1 MVVPGVGARP
11 AHSYCVRLTCKVL
24 QSDCQCGRCLDPADE
39 GGLSL
44 IPIDRFTEEARE
56 ALARVQQLLLRL
68 RHNQLDAEHLLLS
81 LLGDPDGLV
90 KAAFQKLDNFVPAQL
105 LEWLRTDLGKRPI
118 TAQPG
123 PMYIAPRAK
132 RAIEQ
137 ALADAERRDDQF
149 AGTEHLL
156 LALLADPRDELTQ
169 AAERAGLTQA
179 ALARAFEEVRG
190 GRKIDS
196 PSAESTFQALEKYG
210 VDLTQ
215 MATDGKLDPV
225 IGREDE
231 ILRLMEVLV
240 RRTKN
245 NPVLVGE
252 PGVGKTAV
260 VEGLAQRIAS
270 RQVPEP
276 LEGKRLVS
284 LDMGL
289 LIAGAKFRGEF
300 EERLKSVVAET
311 KASKGQVILFIDELH
326 TLVGTGNAEGALDAA
341 NLLKPALARGEL
353 RLVGATTNDDYRQ
366 GIEKDPALERRFAP
380 VYVKE
385 PTPAVALQILQGLR
399 ARYEQHHTLSI
410 SEEALETA
418 VRLSER
424 YIQDRSLPDKA
435 IDLMDEAAA
444 KVRLRSAVEQQD
456 QPLRRI
462 QRLKAEEDEAWH
474 SRDYER
480 AAQAKADRLR
490 LEEEFPE
497 AVAPAPPT
505 TAIVTGQDVAAVVAT
520 WTGIPVK
527 SLYAEEAEKLLHL
540 EQALHGRVVDQDEAV
555 AAVADAIRRSRSG
568 LGDPRRPIGSFLFL
582 GPTGVGKTELAK
594 TLAEYLFD
602 DDDALLRLDMSEYM
616 EPHTVSRLF
625 GSPPGYVGFDQ
636 GGQLTEAVRRRPY
649 QVILFDEVEKAHPE
663 VFNALLQI
671 LDDGRLT
678 DGHGRTV
685 DFRNT
690 VVIMTS
696 NVGSTR
702 AYEKRR
708 DVLGFERAG
717 SEQAREDEQ
726 VRRRLMEELKKTFRP
741 EFLNRIDDVII
752 FHRLPEQSLYR
763 VVDKMLD
770 ELRERMAERS
780 LTLDL
785 TDAARGWLVRNG
797 YDEAYGARPLRRLIQ
812 REVENVLA
820 RRVLGSEF
828 QPTDTVRVDVV
839 DDKLSFERVVGPG
852 LPATV
857 EDAVV
862 ETAPHAA

>member
-1 MVVPGVGARP
+1 M
-11 AHSYCVRLTCKVL
+11 
-24 QSDCQCGRCLDPADE
+24 
-39 GGLSL
+39 
-44 IPIDRFTEEARE
+44 IPLERFTDEARE

-68 RHNQLDAEHLLLS
+68 HHNQLDAEHLLLA
-81 LLGDPDGLV
+81 LLGEPDGLI
-90 KAAFQKLDNFVPAQL
+90 KAAFDKLDGFQPAAL
-105 LEWLRTDLGKRPI
+105 LGWLRSELSRRPATPQTGAI
-118 TAQPG
+118 YLT
-123 PMYIAPRAK
+123 PRAK
-132 RAIEQ
+132 Q
-137 ALADAERRDDQF
+137 ALDAALVDAERRGDQF
-149 AGTEHLL
+149 ASTEHLL

-169 AAERAGLTQA
+169 AAERAGLSRA

-190 GRKIDS
+190 GRTVDS
-196 PSAESTFQALEKYG
+196 PTAEGSFQALEKYG
-210 VDLTQ
+210 VDLTAL
-215 MATDGKLDPV
+215 ATNGKLDPV
-225 IGREDE
+225 IGREEE

-270 RQVPEP
+270 GQVPEP
-276 LEGKRLVS
+276 LEGKRVIA

-311 KASKGQVILFIDELH
+311 KASNGTVILFLDELH
-326 TLVGTGNAEGALDAA
+326 TLVGSGNAEGALDGA

-353 RLVGATTNDDYRQ
+353 RLIGATTNDEYRER
-366 GIEKDPALERRFAP
+366 IEKDAALERRFAP
-380 VYVKE
+380 VYVDE
-385 PTPAVALQILQGLR
+385 PSPDEALQILEGLKE
-399 ARYEQHHTLSI
+399 RYEQHHHLGI
-410 SEEALETA
+410 SQEALQTA

-444 KVRLRSAVEQQD
+444 KVRLRTAVEHVDSPAAQIKQ
-456 QPLRRI
+456 
-462 QRLKAEEDEAWH
+462 LKAEEDTAWQN
-474 SRDYER
+474 RDYE
-480 AAQAKADRLR
+480 AAARSKADRLR
-490 LEEEFPE
+490 LEEEHPDAVEQIEGRAPGAVVMPE
-497 AVAPAPPT
+497 
-505 TAIVTGQDVAAVVAT
+505 DVAAVVAT
-520 WTGIPVK
+520 WTGVPVK
-527 SLYAEEAEKLLHL
+527 SLYTEEAARLLHL
-540 EQALHGRVVDQDEAV
+540 EDALHARVVDQEQAV

-568 LGDPRRPIGSFLFL
+568 LGDPKRPIGSFLFL

-594 TLAEYLFD
+594 TLADYLFD
-602 DDDALLRLDMSEYM
+602 DEDALLRLDMSEYM

-690 VVIMTS
+690 VIIMTS

-708 DVLGFERAG
+708 DTLGFATSAEVREE
-717 SEQAREDEQ
+717 EQIE
-726 VRRRLMEELKKTFRP
+726 RRLHEELKRTFRP
-741 EFLNRIDDVII
+741 EFLNRIDEVII
-752 FHRLPEQSLYR
+752 FHRLPEASLYL
-763 VVDKMLD
+763 VVDKMLAD
-770 ELRERMAERS
+770 LRARLAERN
-780 LTLDL
+780 LTIEL
-785 TDAARGWLVRNG
+785 TDEARAWLVKNG

-812 REVENVLA
+812 KEVENALA
-820 RRVLGSEF
+820 RRVLASDFAEGDHICVGVTNDHLEF
-828 QPTDTVRVDVV
+828 QRLTPAAANMAAVSDVR
-839 DDKLSFERVVGPG
+839 
-852 LPATV
+852 PA
-857 EDAVV
+857 
-862 ETAPHAA
+862 AA

>member
-1 MVVPGVGARP
+1 M
-11 AHSYCVRLTCKVL
+11 
-24 QSDCQCGRCLDPADE
+24 
-39 GGLSL
+39 
-44 IPIDRFTEEARE
+44 IPLERFTDEARE

-68 RHNQLDAEHLLLS
+68 HHNQLDAEHLLLA
-81 LLGDPDGLV
+81 LLGEPDGLI
-90 KAAFQKLDNFVPAQL
+90 KAAFDKLDGFQPAAL
-105 LEWLRTDLGKRPI
+105 LGWLRSELSRRPATPQTGAI
-118 TAQPG
+118 YLT
-123 PMYIAPRAK
+123 PRAK
-132 RAIEQ
+132 Q
-137 ALADAERRDDQF
+137 ALDAALVDAERRGDQF
-149 AGTEHLL
+149 ASTEHLL

-169 AAERAGLTQA
+169 AAERAGLSRA

-190 GRKIDS
+190 GRTVDS
-196 PSAESTFQALEKYG
+196 PTAEGSFQALEKYG
-210 VDLTQ
+210 VDLTAL
-215 MATDGKLDPV
+215 ATNGKLDPV
-225 IGREDE
+225 IGREEE

-270 RQVPEP
+270 GQVPEP
-276 LEGKRLVS
+276 LEGKRVIA

-311 KASKGQVILFIDELH
+311 KASNGTVILFLDELH
-326 TLVGTGNAEGALDAA
+326 TLVGSGNAEGALDGA

-353 RLVGATTNDDYRQ
+353 RLIGATTNDEYRER
-366 GIEKDPALERRFAP
+366 IEKDAALERRFAP
-380 VYVKE
+380 VYVDE
-385 PTPAVALQILQGLR
+385 PSPDEALQILEGLKE
-399 ARYEQHHTLSI
+399 RYEQHHHLGI
-410 SEEALETA
+410 SQEALQTA

-444 KVRLRSAVEQQD
+444 KVRLRTAVEHVDSPAAQIKQ
-456 QPLRRI
+456 
-462 QRLKAEEDEAWH
+462 LKAEEDTAWQN
-474 SRDYER
+474 RDYE
-480 AAQAKADRLR
+480 AAARSKADRLR
-490 LEEEFPE
+490 LEEEHPDAVEQIEGRAPGAVVMPE
-497 AVAPAPPT
+497 
-505 TAIVTGQDVAAVVAT
+505 DVAAVVAT
-520 WTGIPVK
+520 WTGVPVK
-527 SLYAEEAEKLLHL
+527 SLYTEEAARLLHL
-540 EQALHGRVVDQDEAV
+540 EDALHARVVDQEQAV

-568 LGDPRRPIGSFLFL
+568 LGDPKRPIGSFLFL

-594 TLAEYLFD
+594 TLADYLFD
-602 DDDALLRLDMSEYM
+602 DEDALLRLDMSEYM

-690 VVIMTS
+690 VIIMTS

-708 DVLGFERAG
+708 DTLGFATSAEVREE
-717 SEQAREDEQ
+717 EQIE
-726 VRRRLMEELKKTFRP
+726 RRLHEELKRTFRP
-741 EFLNRIDDVII
+741 EFLNRIDEVII
-752 FHRLPEQSLYR
+752 FHRLPEASLYL
-763 VVDKMLD
+763 VVDKMLAD
-770 ELRERMAERS
+770 LRARLAERN
-780 LTLDL
+780 LTIEL
-785 TDAARGWLVRNG
+785 TDEARAWLVKNG

-812 REVENVLA
+812 KEVENALA
-820 RRVLGSEF
+820 RRVLASDFAEGDHICVGVTNDHLEF
-828 QPTDTVRVDVV
+828 QRLTPAAANMAAVSEVR
-839 DDKLSFERVVGPG
+839 
-852 LPATV
+852 PA
-857 EDAVV
+857 
-862 ETAPHAA
+862 AA

>member
-1 MVVPGVGARP
+1 
-11 AHSYCVRLTCKVL
+11 
-24 QSDCQCGRCLDPADE
+24 
-39 GGLSL
+39 L
-44 IPIDRFTEEARE
+44 IPLERFTDEARE

-68 RHNQLDAEHLLLS
+68 RHNQLDAEHLLLA
-81 LLGDPDGLV
+81 LLGNPDGLV
-90 KAAFQKLDNFVPAQL
+90 AAVFQKLDGFQPAVL
-105 LEWLRTDLGKRPI
+105 MAWLRNELSRRPVA
-118 TAQPG
+118 AQPG
-123 PMYIAPRAK
+123 AIYLAPRAK
-132 RAIEQ
+132 Q
-137 ALADAERRDDQF
+137 ALDLALVDAERRGDQF

-156 LALLADPRDELTQ
+156 LALLADANDELTQ
-169 AAERAGLTQA
+169 AAERAGLTRG
-179 ALARAFEEVRG
+179 ALAKAFEEVRG
-190 GRKIDS
+190 GRSVDS
-196 PSAESTFQALEKYG
+196 PSAESSFQALEKYG
-210 VDLTQ
+210 VDLT
-215 MATDGKLDPV
+215 ALANEGKLDPV
-225 IGREDE
+225 IGREEE

-270 RQVPEP
+270 GQVPEP
-276 LEGKRLVS
+276 LEGKRVVS

-311 KASKGQVILFIDELH
+311 KASKGKVILFLDELH
-326 TLVGTGNAEGALDAA
+326 TLVGSGNAEGSLDGA

-353 RLVGATTNDDYRQ
+353 RLIGATTNDEYRER
-366 GIEKDPALERRFAP
+366 IEKDAALERRFAP
-380 VYVKE
+380 VFVDE
-385 PTPAVALQILQGLR
+385 PSAEEALQILQGLKE
-399 ARYEQHHTLSI
+399 RYEQHHKLGI
-410 SEEALETA
+410 SEEALQTA

-444 KVRLRSAVEQQD
+444 KVRLRAAVEQADSPAAQIKR
-456 QPLRRI
+456 LRT
-462 QRLKAEEDEAWH
+462 EEDLAWQN
-474 SRDYER
+474 RDYE
-480 AAQAKADRLR
+480 AAARAKADRLR
-490 LEEEFPE
+490 LEEEHPE
-497 AVAPAPPT
+497 ALEQVEGRVPNAV
-505 TAIVTGQDVAAVVAT
+505 VTPEDVAAVVAT
-520 WTGIPVK
+520 WTGVPVK
-527 SLYAEEAEKLLHL
+527 TLYTEEAAKLLHL
-540 EQALHGRVVDQDEAV
+540 EDALHARVVDQDEAV
-555 AAVADAIRRSRSG
+555 VAVADAIRRSRSG
-568 LGDPRRPIGSFLFL
+568 LGDPKRPIGSFLFL

-649 QVILFDEVEKAHPE
+649 QVILFDEIEKAHPE

-690 VVIMTS
+690 VIIMTS

-708 DVLGFERAG
+708 DSLGFSTSVEVREE
-717 SEQAREDEQ
+717 EQIE
-726 VRRRLMEELKKTFRP
+726 RRLREELKRTFRP
-741 EFLNRIDDVII
+741 EFLNRIDEVII
-752 FHRLPEQSLYR
+752 FHRLPEESLYT
-763 VVDKMLD
+763 VVDKMLGDLRSRLADRELSLELSD
-770 ELRERMAERS
+770 E
-780 LTLDL
+780 
-785 TDAARGWLVRNG
+785 ARVWLVKNG

-812 REVENVLA
+812 KEIENALA
-820 RRVLGSEF
+820 RQVLGETFASG
-828 QPTDTVRVDVV
+828 DVIRVTVV
-839 DDKLSFERVVGPG
+839 DDRLAFDHLTPATGE
-852 LPATV
+852 PATV
-857 EDAVV
+857 AQEVAQ
-862 ETAPHAA
+862 AA